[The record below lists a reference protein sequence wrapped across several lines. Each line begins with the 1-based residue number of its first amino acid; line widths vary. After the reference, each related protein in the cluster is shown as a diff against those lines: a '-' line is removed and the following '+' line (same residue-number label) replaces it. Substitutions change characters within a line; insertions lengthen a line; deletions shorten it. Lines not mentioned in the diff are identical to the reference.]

1 MMREQSM
8 VAGTIVAPRR
18 KEPSMLWILA
28 LALLVLWGLGLIT
41 SVAMGGLVHLFLV
54 AAILIVLVR
63 LALGRR
69 AF

>member
-1 MMREQSM
+1 
-8 VAGTIVAPRR
+8 
-18 KEPSMLWILA
+18 MLWILA